1 MTGPGYDVLLA
12 AHVLSAV
19 IGFGAVAASGV
30 YAARGRK
37 ARDPLRER
45 PLLRYFRPGTN
56 WAARCLL
63 LTPILGGTLLWAG
76 DRAAASEAWPWIGLG
91 FWALAAAVA
100 GSWCWPAERR
110 IQEWLDAVNQA
121 VIFGQEERPPP
132 ELESFRDSCLAVERS
147 ASAIS
152 LCFLAAVVVMIAQ
165 PR

>member
-1 MTGPGYDVLLA
+1 MTGPGYDALLA

-19 IGFGAVAASGV
+19 IGFGAVGASGL
-30 YAARGRK
+30 YAARGRRV
-37 ARDPLRER
+37 ADPGHER
-45 PLLRYFRPGTN
+45 SLLRYFRPGTN

-76 DRAAASEAWPWIGLG
+76 DSSAASEPWPWLGLG
-91 FWALAAAVA
+91 LWTLAAAIA

-110 IQEWLDAVNQA
+110 IQQWLAVGDRETSA
-121 VIFGQEERPPP
+121 PS
-132 ELESFRDSCLAVERS
+132 ELARFRDSCLVVERS
-147 ASAIS
+147 ASATS